1 MRALVRDLMWHGLR
15 GIPLTGHTRAHRLG
29 AEGMGFMLRLPALLV
44 SDWHMTG
51 AGGHNWY
58 THAAVFTLRHSKR
71 LMCTGCV
78 MCSERLCSTCWARH
92 DGAEA
97 VLPLDVVQHIEHA
110 HAHAVLGR
118 RVLVALQLRSP
129 GDSQASS

>member
-1 MRALVRDLMWHGLR
+1 
-15 GIPLTGHTRAHRLG
+15 
-29 AEGMGFMLRLPALLV
+29 MLCLPALLV
-44 SDWHMTG
+44 SDWHMNG

-58 THAAVFTLRHSKR
+58 ISAAVFTLRHSKS
-71 LMCTGCV
+71 LMCIGGV
-78 MCSERLCSTCWARH
+78 MCTERLCSTCGACH

-118 RVLVALQLRSP
+118 RVLVALQLHSP
-129 GDSQASS
+129 GNNQTSS